1 MNWIYI
7 GDIVNTHGLKGEVRL
22 LSEFEYKEVAFVP
35 NKKIYVGKKKEVLT
49 IKTHRVHKGY
59 NMFTFEG
66 IQDINDVIIY
76 KGEKAYMKRE
86 DLNIDGYFKED
97 LIGLNAYVE
106 ERPIGVVSLVM
117 KSKAHDILVITDKD
131 RKHLIPYIDEFVL
144 KIDLAKKEIHFQVVE
159 GLLNEN

>member
-22 LSEFEYKEVAFVP
+22 LSEFEYKEEAFVP
-35 NKKIYVGKKKEVLT
+35 KKKIYVGKKKEELT

-66 IQDINDVIIY
+66 INDINDVIIY

-86 DLNIDGYFKED
+86 ELNVDGYFKED

-117 KSKAHDILVITDKD
+117 KSKAHDILVITDQD

-144 KIDLAKKEIHFQVVE
+144 KIDLEKKRIYLQVVE